1 MNQSSIKCGVGSL
14 RKFAIFWHLT
24 RNHDFFDKNVPT
36 FCDCSWQVH
45 NECNNI
51 TNMTTSKKDDTFP
64 LSGCLHAFMPL
75 STFFWPPHKPNISI
89 QHQKLSNRQPFKN
102 LGGTMEN
109 RKNALFD
116 IIWPIPEKPL
126 SWHLKAVNV
135 LNLIF
140 TPSMTF
146 QPKSLTGYNRG

>member
-1 MNQSSIKCGVGSL
+1 MSRWPQSVLDGKGTPKPVLNQSSIKCGVGYL
-14 RKFAIFWHLT
+14 RKFAIFWLLT

-75 STFFWPPHKPNISI
+75 STFFWPPNKPNISI
-89 QHQKLSNRQPFKN
+89 QHQILSNRQPKKI
-102 LGGTMEN
+102 GGGQWKIAKTE
-109 RKNALFD
+109 F
-116 IIWPIPEKPL
+116 
-126 SWHLKAVNV
+126 
-135 LNLIF
+135 F
-140 TPSMTF
+140 C
-146 QPKSLTGYNRG
+146 Y